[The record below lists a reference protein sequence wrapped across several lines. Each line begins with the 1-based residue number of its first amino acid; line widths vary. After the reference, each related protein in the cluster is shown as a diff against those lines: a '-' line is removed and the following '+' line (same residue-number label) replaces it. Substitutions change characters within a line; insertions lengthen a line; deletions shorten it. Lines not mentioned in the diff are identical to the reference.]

1 LAARTPDCS
10 TITIPSQPFLKA
22 RIFMR
27 LFTIRAPSP
36 HAGQADEEHLA
47 GPAAPGS
54 GARPT
59 LDGSPGSGLGYRML
73 EAVKKQLQAEVEALN
88 HELSVTLPA
97 SLKKA
102 IQNGD
107 LRENGDYHAALER
120 QHFVQARL
128 SQLRSRLTKLSHID
142 LTKIPTG
149 RVGLGSRVTVQDMA
163 TGQEEKWEI
172 VIPDAMDIDRGHI
185 SVSSPLGRGL
195 VDKEVGDVATVQLPA
210 GTRKLKILG
219 LRTLHDQVES
229 GLDEGDPGR

>member
-1 LAARTPDCS
+1 
-10 TITIPSQPFLKA
+10 
-22 RIFMR
+22 
-27 LFTIRAPSP
+27 
-36 HAGQADEEHLA
+36 
-47 GPAAPGS
+47 
-54 GARPT
+54 
-59 LDGSPGSGLGYRML
+59 ML

-195 VDKEVGDVATVQLPA
+195 VDKAVGDVATVQLPA